1 MSERSFLG
9 QFEQMVLLAI
19 MRLGEDAYGLPIRRE
34 LEEQTGKPVARG
46 ALYTTLD
53 RLEKKGYLTSRMGD
67 PSPERGGRAKRFFQV
82 TSPGVRALDEA
93 RNALMSLWRGLE
105 SELEASR

>member
-19 MRLGEDAYGLPIRRE
+19 RRLGEGSYGLPIRRE
-34 LEEQTGKPVARG
+34 LEEQTGRSVARG

-67 PSPERGGRAKRFFQV
+67 PTPERGGRAKRYFQV
-82 TSPGVRALDEA
+82 TPPGVRALDDA
-93 RNALMSLWRGLE
+93 RRALLNLWHGLE
-105 SELEASR
+105 SKLEASR